1 MMNQNP
7 VRYTGTEGAGIS
19 LYAMVDLLVRNARAT
34 TSPNNVMMNE
44 VPEGLVVEAN
54 EEKLAAVMHSLLS
67 SVLDNARNGEI
78 HITAEKFRDIVILE
92 IQDRNNYNGY
102 ALGCRL
108 KTVEPEARRM
118 GGDISVTGQQQLV
131 ATISFSFPNQA
142 A

>member
-1 MMNQNP
+1 
-7 VRYTGTEGAGIS
+7 
-19 LYAMVDLLVRNARAT
+19 
-34 TSPNNVMMNE
+34 MMNE
-44 VPEGLVVEAN
+44 VSESLIVEAN
-54 EEKLAAVMHSLLS
+54 QEKLASVMHSLLS

-78 HITAEKFRDIVILE
+78 HISAEKFRDIVILE

-108 KTVEPEARRM
+108 KSVEPEARRM

-131 ATISFSFPNQA
+131 ATISFSFPNMA

>member
-7 VRYTGTEGAGIS
+7 VRYTGTLCTGIS

-44 VPEGLVVEAN
+44 VPENLIVEADQ
-54 EEKLAAVMHSLLS
+54 EKLASVMHSLLS

-78 HITAEKFRDIVILE
+78 HISAEKFRDIVILE

-108 KTVEPEARRM
+108 KSVEPEARRM
-118 GGDISVTGQQQLV
+118 GGDISVKGQRQLV